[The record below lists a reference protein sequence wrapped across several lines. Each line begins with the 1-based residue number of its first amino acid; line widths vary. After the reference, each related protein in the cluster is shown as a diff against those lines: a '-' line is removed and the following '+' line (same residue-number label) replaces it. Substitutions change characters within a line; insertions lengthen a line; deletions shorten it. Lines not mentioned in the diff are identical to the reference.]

1 MGTDEFAI
9 ETDGL
14 TRRFGDRTAVANL
27 TLRLPAGIIFGFLV
41 PDGAGKTTTVRSLA
55 ALTALSGGTAL
66 VTGHRLGERDE
77 PLWLVVCR
85 DHGRHLLRRSGTIH
99 LDEG

>member
-9 ETDGL
+9 ETEGL
-14 TRRFGDRTAVANL
+14 TRRFGDSMAVADL
-27 TLRLPAGIIFGFLV
+27 ILRLPAGIIFGFLV
-41 PDGAGKTTTVRSLA
+41 PDGAGKTTTGRRLA
-55 ALTALSGGTAL
+55 ALTAPSGGTAL
-66 VTGHRLGERDE
+66 VMGHRLGERDE
-77 PLWLVVCR
+77 ALRLEVCR